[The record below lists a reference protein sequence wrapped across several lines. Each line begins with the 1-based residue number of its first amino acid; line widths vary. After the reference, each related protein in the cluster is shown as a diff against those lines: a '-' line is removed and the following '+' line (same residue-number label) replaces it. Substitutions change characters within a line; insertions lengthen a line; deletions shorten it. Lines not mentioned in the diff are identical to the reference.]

1 MFYRRVNSFP
11 SSPASATPQPV
22 EPEDQFEP
30 FEPFTASCDDPEHTT
45 SSLSDCG
52 SRQSKSILSKTI
64 SSRKENAF
72 SLGLP
77 TPRKSTLLSSLSS
90 SPEKVEI
97 SGRDVCLKET
107 PQVLGGL
114 RGGVGVSGSR
124 PSPASRLSFI
134 DKKWLERC
142 QVFGEMEAD
151 VKPGAGNQ
159 EVVKKGGDEG
169 EMQENIQG
177 ERVEKVEKDAREA
190 RRDATE
196 NDEEFKSITS
206 DKDVT
211 KNAPKPHQTAAKSK
225 KVKKKIDDEQGS
237 ELTALPIAEDE
248 NKLSNRSK
256 SSKKGGRKRQRE
268 EENAEG
274 ALLEEGGVKKRRR
287 NAKSK
292 EETSGGDPDAAQAG
306 GKKRK
311 AKKKED
317 ENGEEKVDGDT
328 KVPKKVSKE
337 ISLYSCNYTVFFG
350 ASKLKHH
357 SCQASTGELIRRN

>member
-1 MFYRRVNSFP
+1 M
-11 SSPASATPQPV
+11 

-30 FEPFTASCDDPEHTT
+30 FEPFMESSEDPEHTT
-45 SSLSDCG
+45 SSVSDC
-52 SRQSKSILSKTI
+52 SNRQSKSISSKTI
-64 SSRKENAF
+64 SSQKENAS

-97 SGRDVCLKET
+97 SGQDVGSKEPT
-107 PQVLGGL
+107 SRF
-114 RGGVGVSGSR
+114 RGGVGGSGSR

-159 EVVKKGGDEG
+159 EVVVKGGDEG
-169 EMQENIQG
+169 GMQTNIQC
-177 ERVEKVEKDAREA
+177 ERVEKGEKDA

-196 NDEEFKSITS
+196 NDEEFKSISS
-206 DKDVT
+206 DNDVS
-211 KNAPKPHQTAAKSK
+211 KSASKPSHQNTAKSK
-225 KVKKKIDDEQGS
+225 KVKKTDEEQGG
-237 ELTALPIAEDE
+237 ELTALPITEDE
-248 NKLSNRSK
+248 NKLSKGSK
-256 SSKKGGRKRQRE
+256 SAKKGGRKRQRE

-274 ALLEEGGVKKRRR
+274 ALSEEGGVKKRRR

-292 EETSGGDPDAAQAG
+292 EETSGGDPDPAKAE

-311 AKKKED
+311 AKKKEG
-317 ENGEEKVDGDT
+317 ENREEKVDGDT
-328 KVPKKVSKE
+328 KVPKKVSSFLRK
-337 ISLYSCNYTVFFG
+337 
-350 ASKLKHH
+350 
-357 SCQASTGELIRRN
+357 

>member
-1 MFYRRVNSFP
+1 MSLFYRRVNSFLG
-11 SSPASATPQPV
+11 SPASATPQPA

-30 FEPFTASCDDPEHTT
+30 FEPFTESCEDPEHTT
-45 SSLSDCG
+45 SSVGDC
-52 SRQSKSILSKTI
+52 SNRQSKSVSSRTI
-64 SSRKENAF
+64 SSQKENAS

-97 SGRDVCLKET
+97 SGRDVGLKET
-107 PQVLGGL
+107 PQVLGGF
-114 RGGVGVSGSR
+114 RGGVGGSGSR

-134 DKKWLERC
+134 DRKWLERC

-151 VKPGAGNQ
+151 VKPGAGNKG
-159 EVVKKGGDEG
+159 VVLKGGDEG
-169 EMQENIQG
+169 GMQTNIQC
-177 ERVEKVEKDAREA
+177 ERVEKGEKDA

-196 NDEEFKSITS
+196 NDEELKNISRDNDVIKSAS
-206 DKDVT
+206 
-211 KNAPKPHQTAAKSK
+211 KPSHQTAAKSK
-225 KVKKKIDDEQGS
+225 KVKKKTDEEQGG

-256 SSKKGGRKRQRE
+256 SAKKGGRKRQRE

-274 ALLEEGGVKKRRR
+274 ALSEEGGVKKRCR

-292 EETSGGDPDAAQAG
+292 EETSGGDPDPAQAE

-317 ENGEEKVDGDT
+317 ENREEKVDGDT
-328 KVPKKVSKE
+328 KVPKKVS
-337 ISLYSCNYTVFFG
+337 
-350 ASKLKHH
+350 
-357 SCQASTGELIRRN
+357 